1 MEEKDRKILVEII
14 FLGLTPALAATIN
27 TVSAFTMGVGIIF
40 IMLMS
45 TLVMRLIRPFVTECN
60 KYFVTLVITTLFASI
75 FQMFTEAYFLD
86 AYKNIGIY
94 IALCS
99 VNIMLFATA
108 QGGAKKEEKNI
119 VARAFL
125 FSVVFALVV
134 CIVGAVRELLG
145 VGEIKL
151 LSLSSSYLAANKFQI
166 LQKAPGAFMMA
177 SIVTAVVAF
186 IVKKTGK
193 KKEAN

>member
-1 MEEKDRKILVEII
+1 MEEKDRKILVEMI

-151 LSLSSSYLAANKFQI
+151 LSLSSSYLATNKFQI

>member
-1 MEEKDRKILVEII
+1 MEEKDRKILVEMI

-27 TVSAFTMGVGIIF
+27 TVSAFTMGIGIIF

>member
-1 MEEKDRKILVEII
+1 MEEKDRKILVEMI

-177 SIVTAVVAF
+177 SSVTAVVAF

>member
-1 MEEKDRKILVEII
+1 MEEKDRKILVEMI

-40 IMLMS
+40 IMLMY

>member
-1 MEEKDRKILVEII
+1 MEEKDRKILVEMI

-177 SIVTAVVAF
+177 SNVTAVVAF

>member
-1 MEEKDRKILVEII
+1 MEEKDRKILVEMI

-151 LSLSSSYLAANKFQI
+151 LSLSSSFLAANKFQI

>member
-1 MEEKDRKILVEII
+1 MEEKDRKILVEMI

-40 IMLMS
+40 IMVMS

>member
-1 MEEKDRKILVEII
+1 MEEKDRKILVEMI

-94 IALCS
+94 IAICS

>member
-1 MEEKDRKILVEII
+1 MEEKDRKILVEMI

-193 KKEAN
+193 KMEAN

>member
-1 MEEKDRKILVEII
+1 MEEKDRKILVEMI

>member
-1 MEEKDRKILVEII
+1 MEEKDRKILVEMI

-166 LQKAPGAFMMA
+166 LQKAPGAFMMG

>member
-1 MEEKDRKILVEII
+1 MEEKDRKILVEMI

-177 SIVTAVVAF
+177 SIATAVVAF

>member
-1 MEEKDRKILVEII
+1 MEEKDRKILVEMI

-86 AYKNIGIY
+86 AYKHIGIY

>member
-1 MEEKDRKILVEII
+1 MEEKDRKILVEMI

-60 KYFVTLVITTLFASI
+60 KYFVTMVITTLFDSI

>member
-1 MEEKDRKILVEII
+1 MEEKDRKILVEMI

-177 SIVTAVVAF
+177 SIVAAVVAF

>member
-1 MEEKDRKILVEII
+1 MEEKDRKILVEMI

-75 FQMFTEAYFLD
+75 FQMFTEAYLLD

>member
-1 MEEKDRKILVEII
+1 MDEKDRKILVEMI

>member
-1 MEEKDRKILVEII
+1 MEEKDRKILVEMI

-119 VARAFL
+119 VARVFL

>member
-1 MEEKDRKILVEII
+1 MEEKDRKILVEMI

-45 TLVMRLIRPFVTECN
+45 TLVIRLIRPFVTECN

>member
-1 MEEKDRKILVEII
+1 MEEKDRKILVEMI
-14 FLGLTPALAATIN
+14 FLGLTPALVATIN

>member
-1 MEEKDRKILVEII
+1 MEEKDRKILVEMI

-134 CIVGAVRELLG
+134 CIVGAVREVLG

>member
-1 MEEKDRKILVEII
+1 MEEKDRKILVEMI
-14 FLGLTPALAATIN
+14 FLGLTPALAATIK

>member
-1 MEEKDRKILVEII
+1 MEEKDRKILVDMI

>member
-1 MEEKDRKILVEII
+1 MEEKDRKILVEMI

-99 VNIMLFATA
+99 VNIMLYATA

>member
-1 MEEKDRKILVEII
+1 MEEKDRKILVEMI

-134 CIVGAVRELLG
+134 CIVGAMRELLG

>member
-1 MEEKDRKILVEII
+1 MEEKDRKILVEMI

-125 FSVVFALVV
+125 FSVVFALLV

>member
-1 MEEKDRKILVEII
+1 MEEKDRKILVEMI

-86 AYKNIGIY
+86 AYKNVGIY

>member
-1 MEEKDRKILVEII
+1 MEEKDRKILVEMI

-86 AYKNIGIY
+86 DYKNIGIY

>member
-1 MEEKDRKILVEII
+1 MEEKDRKILVEMI

-60 KYFVTLVITTLFASI
+60 KSFVTLVITTLFASI

>member
-1 MEEKDRKILVEII
+1 MEEKYRKILVEMI

>member
-1 MEEKDRKILVEII
+1 MEEKDRKILVEMI
-14 FLGLTPALAATIN
+14 FLGLTPALAATTN
-27 TVSAFTMGVGIIF
+27 TVSAFTRGVGIIF

-177 SIVTAVVAF
+177 SIVTAIVAF

>member
-1 MEEKDRKILVEII
+1 MEEKDRKILVEMI

-45 TLVMRLIRPFVTECN
+45 TFVMRLIRPFVTECN

>member
-1 MEEKDRKILVEII
+1 MEEKDRKILVEMI

-166 LQKAPGAFMMA
+166 FQKAPGAFMMA

>member
-1 MEEKDRKILVEII
+1 MEEKDRKILVEMI

-151 LSLSSSYLAANKFQI
+151 LSLSSSYLAANPFQI